1 VRPLVGFGRVAV
13 LIIIGVLLGVTA
25 LVLIVMFVLAFVVAG
40 ELTGREHPHL
50 KETGVPA
57 PARVATAGF
66 VMAAAGAVMV
76 AAGPGLD
83 GTAARVV
90 VALGLPLIAVGV
102 LRRLWRLPGAGR
114 TELAL
119 GAARDRLGRRKT
131 LAAAGVAGVLL
142 AVGAVVGIGAAGVPL
157 IAGTVAAVVYGW
169 RHGGARLKTVERAR
183 QTVALAARI
192 PDPLQVT
199 VEVTRWL
206 AGSDDLIAEAEAVLP
221 RTWMAGDEQD
231 VLQALADRG
240 GWEARID
247 PESRHVWIEHLE
259 PVLPLPD
266 RVELDPSAAPD
277 GLALTLGAAYTETG
291 EVGWAVW
298 DPDNADPHLLVC
310 GPTRSGKSVMLR
322 GLLAQAINGGWSTLI
337 ADPKGVDYRWADG
350 LPGVTRASG
359 DHAYAAIDAAV
370 SEMKDRQAWMEE
382 HAERTATNLGEVADN
397 PYRPCLVLIDETA
410 ELVELGGD
418 GDQKE
423 KKARREQTRESLG
436 SLARRSRFVQMVMCV
451 ATQRPDASII
461 AGEVR
466 GNLGTRVLTGQGEQQ
481 HLLMAFGSADVPPLP
496 PGFPNGRARYMI
508 GGAGPYEMQV
518 PWIDPQTIID
528 THRQAVDVAPD
539 APPAAWQ
546 EMAAADDDG
555 GHVRVAL
562 DLDDDDDDDRAE
574 R

>member
-1 VRPLVGFGRVAV
+1 MRTLVGFGRVAV

-25 LVLIVMFVLAFVVAG
+25 LILIVTFTAALLLALA
-40 ELTGREHPHL
+40 LTGREHPHL
-50 KETGVPA
+50 KETGVPS
-57 PARVATAGF
+57 PARVATAGL
-66 VMAAAGAVMV
+66 VLAVAGGLMAV
-76 AAGPGLD
+76 AGPGLD
-83 GTAARVV
+83 SLGARVV
-90 VALGLPLIAVGV
+90 VGLALPAVTV
-102 LRRLWRLPGAGR
+102 WTLRRLWRLPGAGR

-131 LAAAGVAGVLL
+131 LAVAGVAVALD
-142 AVGAVVGIGAAGVPL
+142 A
-157 IAGTVAAVVYGW
+157 AGTVVGVGVAGFPLVAVTVGAVVYGW

-206 AGSDDLIAEAEAVLP
+206 AGSDDLIAQAEAVLP
-221 RTWMAGDEQD
+221 RTWMAGDEQA
-231 VLQALADRG
+231 VLQGLADRG

-247 PESRHVWIEHLE
+247 PESRHLWIEHLE
-259 PVLPLPD
+259 PVMPLPD
-266 RVELDPSAAPD
+266 RIELDPAAAPD
-277 GLALTLGAAYTETG
+277 GLALTLGAAYTPSG
-291 EVGWAVW
+291 EIGWAVW

-310 GPTRSGKSVMLR
+310 GPTRSGKSVLLR
-322 GLLAQAINGGWSTLI
+322 GLLAQAVNGGWQVLI

-350 LPGVTRASG
+350 LPGVHRASG
-359 DHAYAAIDAAV
+359 DHAYEAIDAAV
-370 SEMKDRQAWMEE
+370 GEMKDRQAWMEE
-382 HAERTATNLGEVADN
+382 HAPATATNLGETPDN
-397 PYRPCLVLIDETA
+397 PYRPMLVLIDETA
-410 ELVELGGD
+410 ELVELGGEGAPKD
-418 GDQKE
+418 RKQRQDE
-423 KKARREQTRESLG
+423 TRQGLG
-436 SLARRSRFVQMVMCV
+436 SLARRSRFVQIVLCV

-481 HLLMAFGSADVPPLP
+481 HLLMAFGSTEGPSLP

>member
-1 VRPLVGFGRVAV
+1 MRTLIGFARVAAAIVIGAV
-13 LIIIGVLLGVTA
+13 LGWTALILIVVFTAAVLLA
-25 LVLIVMFVLAFVVAG
+25 LGLV
-40 ELTGREHPHL
+40 GREHPHL

-57 PARVATAGF
+57 PGRVASAGF
-66 VMAAAGAVMV
+66 VMAVAGAVV
-76 AAGPGLD
+76 TLTGPGLD

-119 GAARDRLGRRKT
+119 GAARDRLGRRVAY
-131 LAAAGVAGVLL
+131 AAAGVAVVLL
-142 AVGAVVGIGAAGVPL
+142 AAGAVLGVGVAGVPVVAMTVGAVA
-157 IAGTVAAVVYGW
+157 YGW
-169 RHGGARLKTVERAR
+169 RHGGRRLEATERAR
-183 QTVALAARI
+183 ANVAVAARI
-192 PDPLQVT
+192 GDPLAVT
-199 VEVTRWL
+199 IEVTRWL
-206 AGSDDLIAEAEAVLP
+206 AGSDDIIAEAEAVLP
-221 RTWMAGDEQD
+221 RTWLAGDEQD
-231 VLQALADRG
+231 VLQALAERG

-247 PESRHVWIEHLE
+247 PASRHVWLSHLE

-266 RVELDPSAAPD
+266 RIELDADAAPD
-277 GLALTLGAAYTETG
+277 GLALTLGAGYTETG

-310 GPTRSGKSVMLR
+310 GPTRSGKSVLLR
-322 GLLAQAINGGWSTLI
+322 GLLAQAINGGWRVEI

-370 SEMKDRQAWMEE
+370 SEMRDRQAWMEE
-382 HAERTATNLGEVADN
+382 HAERTATNLGEVPDN

-418 GDQKE
+418 GDAKE

-436 SLARRSRFVQMVMCV
+436 SLARRSRFVQIVMCV

-481 HLLMAFGSADVPPLP
+481 HLLMAFGSADVPGLP
-496 PGFPNGRARYMI
+496 PGYPNGRARYMV

-528 THRQAVDVAPD
+528 HHQQDVETAPD
-539 APPAAWQ
+539 RPPAAWE
-546 EMAAADDDG
+546 EMPPPT
-555 GHVRVAL
+555 RETRETLNL
-562 DLDDDDDDDRAE
+562 DEDEDRAG